1 MFELRGVA
9 KHFITVPTGNCNFVF
24 RRPSINVSLGFVLR
38 RIEGPGQT
46 KVTILLGASQGPNT
60 WCNIAGNINPNVL
73 TISELPVLC
82 ASVSKQVFVP
92 NLLFENELI
101 DLYENEPVGVT
112 HSHIFRIGFAQKLML
127 KQA

>member
-1 MFELRGVA
+1 M
-9 KHFITVPTGNCNFVF
+9 
-24 RRPSINVSLGFVLR
+24 R

-46 KVTILLGASQGPNT
+46 KVTILLGASQGPDT
-60 WCNIAGNINPNVL
+60 WCNIAGNINLNSCIE
-73 TISELPVLC
+73 ISELPVLC

-112 HSHIFRIGFAQKLML
+112 HSHIFRIGFTQRLML
-127 KQA
+127 TQA